1 MSSPWQQPDAPSL
14 CAPRAAGHG
23 EVWRDWDAD
32 ATFRQYGWRRGTGED
47 AYSPATLV
55 GNWAEER
62 RDTRALA
69 RRRPLPSQVGQ
80 VWALPPGS
88 LTILRRRIPP
98 RMTEADSPPR
108 VILVQRGNPAA
119 SRDTSLSW
127 IPCTQSP
134 SPTPATGTTSETQPH
149 TCRRREGRRQGS
161 RVIAHRAP
169 PAGGVPDR

>member
-69 RRRPLPSQVGQ
+69 RRRPLPSQFAHYFETTYSSTYDRGRQ
-80 VWALPPGS
+80 P
-88 LTILRRRIPP
+88 PP
-98 RMTEADSPPR
+98 RDPGTKREPRCFPGHQPELDPLHTKPVPDSCYRHDFRDPAPH
-108 VILVQRGNPAA
+108 LQAQRGTQAGQQSNSSQSSTCWGSARP
-119 SRDTSLSW
+119 LS
-127 IPCTQSP
+127 
-134 SPTPATGTTSETQPH
+134 
-149 TCRRREGRRQGS
+149 
-161 RVIAHRAP
+161 
-169 PAGGVPDR
+169 